1 MCVLNDLKQK
11 IKTLASEYH
20 DDIIGIRNHLHANPE
35 LSFEEFK
42 TSEYVCSL
50 LDQMNI
56 PYQKGII
63 KTGIIGTIEGKNP
76 SKRTVALRAELDAL
90 PIFEKND
97 IPYKSKNDGVMH
109 ACGHDV
115 HMASILGAAKILNSS
130 KDDWEGTVKL
140 VFQPGEEK
148 LPGGAIQMIEAGVLE
163 DLNASV
169 MLALHV
175 LPSME
180 AGRVGFRPG
189 PYMASADEI
198 YLTVKGQ
205 GGHAA
210 LPALNIDPIPMAA
223 EILVAL
229 NQIKPDFDT
238 PMVLAFGKIVAA
250 GATNVIPNEVQIE
263 GTFRAMNEEW
273 RDEVHRR
280 VEETAKQIAEKHGG
294 TCEVLIKKGY
304 PCLVNDEQV
313 AKDAKANAQDYLGAE
328 QVDDL
333 DLRMTADDFASFSQ
347 RLPACFL
354 RIGVGN
360 KEKGI
365 TSGVH
370 TDTFNIDEKAL
381 EISIGL
387 MAWLAVNELAQ

>member
-1 MCVLNDLKQK
+1 LNKLKK
-11 IKTLASEYH
+11 TIKALASEYH
-20 DDIIGIRNHLHANPE
+20 YDIIKIRNHIHSNPE
-35 LSFEEFK
+35 LSFQEIN
-42 TSEYVCSL
+42 TSEYICSV
-50 LDQMNI
+50 LDQINI
-56 PYQKGII
+56 PYKKGII

-76 SKRTVALRAELDAL
+76 SKRTIALRAELDAL

-97 IPYKSKNDGVMH
+97 VTYKSTNEGVMH

-115 HMASILGAAKILNSS
+115 HMASILGAAKILNST
-130 KDDWEGTVKL
+130 KEDWEGTIKL

-148 LPGGAIQMIEAGVLE
+148 LPGGAIQMIEAGVIE
-163 DLNASV
+163 EMNASV

-180 AGRVGFRPG
+180 VGRVGFRPG

-210 LPALNIDPIPMAA
+210 LPKLNIDPIPMAA

-229 NQIKPDFDT
+229 NKIKPSFDT
-238 PMVLAFGKIVAA
+238 PMVLAFGKIIAE
-250 GATNVIPNEVQIE
+250 GATNIIPNEVQIE
-263 GTFRAMNEEW
+263 GTFRAMNEKW
-273 RDEVHRR
+273 RDELHLL
-280 VEETAKQIAEKHGG
+280 VEKTAKQIAEKHGG
-294 TCEVLIKKGY
+294 SCKVLIKKGY

-313 AKDAKANAQDYLGAE
+313 SKDAKANAQEYLGAE
-328 QVDDL
+328 QIDDL

-347 RLPACFL
+347 RIPSCFL
-354 RIGVGN
+354 RLGVGN
-360 KEKGI
+360 SEKGI

-381 EISIGL
+381 EVGMGL
-387 MAWLAVNELAQ
+387 MAWLVVNELAQ